1 MRAALWVL
9 PGILPALILPL
20 APAPAHAIT
29 NPAAV
34 FCTESGGRYEMR
46 QEASGTR
53 GVCILPDG
61 EEVDAWDHFRRSRG
75 EQAQ

>member
-1 MRAALWVL
+1 MRAALWM
-9 PGILPALILPL
+9 LPALILPL
-20 APAPAHAIT
+20 APAPAEAIA

-34 FCTESGGRYEMR
+34 FCTESGGHYEMR
-46 QEASGTR
+46 EEASGTR

-61 EEVDAWDHFRRSRG
+61 EEVDAWDYFRRQQG

>member
-1 MRAALWVL
+1 MRRAAWL
-9 PGILPALILPL
+9 LPALALPL
-20 APAPAHAIT
+20 APAPALAIA

-46 QEASGTR
+46 QEAAGTR
-53 GVCILPDG
+53 GVCILPEG
-61 EEVDAWDHFRRSRG
+61 EEVDAWEYFRRQQG

>member
-1 MRAALWVL
+1 MRRAVWLCVAL
-9 PGILPALILPL
+9 AMPL
-20 APAPAHAIT
+20 VAPTAHAIA

-34 FCTESGGRYEMR
+34 FCVESGGRYEMR
-46 QEASGTR
+46 QEAGGTR

-61 EEVDAWDHFRRSRG
+61 EEVDAWDHFRRRQG